1 MVLGVIDSPQPQYT
15 VLAKKAS
22 YEIRRYILAKV
33 SCLKAHN
40 RATFTLQGALPK
52 VVLHAMIGVDRS
64 DSMHTARSYGSMVL
78 AEVQGKAANKREF
91 DSAHFRVLAQVI
103 MPGCFLAALL
113 PCLKHHPKTCNQT
126 RTATQTHRQTLSV
139 ALILALTPS
148 LSLSLCLLLSTSISA
163 SLAHHTTAVKLA
175 V

>member
-1 MVLGVIDSPQPQYT
+1 
-15 VLAKKAS
+15 
-22 YEIRRYILAKV
+22 
-33 SCLKAHN
+33 
-40 RATFTLQGALPK
+40 
-52 VVLHAMIGVDRS
+52 
-64 DSMHTARSYGSMVL
+64 MHTARSYGSMVL

-91 DSAHFRVLAQVI
+91 DSAHFRVHAQVI

-163 SLAHHTTAVKLA
+163 PLAQHTTAVKLA
-175 V
+175 VGVGQTILKTWTRPCQ